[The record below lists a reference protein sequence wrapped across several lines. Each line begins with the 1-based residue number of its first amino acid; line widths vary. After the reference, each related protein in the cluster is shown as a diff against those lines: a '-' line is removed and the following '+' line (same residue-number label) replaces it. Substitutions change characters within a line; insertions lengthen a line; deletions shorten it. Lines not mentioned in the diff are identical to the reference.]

1 MIRNQRA
8 HHCMGGGLALLVLT
22 ALSGCGYTLVGT
34 ASNIPEEIQTVFLRP
49 FENTTQRVQVEQ
61 ILTQAV
67 ADELV
72 KRSRLT
78 VVSTEEEADSTVEGI
93 VTGLAT
99 TPVTFDPEGRATEY
113 QISIT
118 VKVSFLDRSSEE
130 AIWKNDRY
138 LFKENFDTDPSAL
151 AFFDREK
158 IALEQVSGSFA
169 RTLVSDLLEGF

>member
-1 MIRNQRA
+1 MRHELVR
-8 HHCMGGGLALLVLT
+8 CMGGGLLLVLLV
-22 ALSGCGYTLVGT
+22 AVSGCGYTLVGT
-34 ASNIPEEIQTVFLRP
+34 ASNIPEHIETVYLEP

-78 VVSTEEEADSTVEGI
+78 VVSVAEEADSLVRGV
-93 VTGLAT
+93 VTGLVT
-99 TPVTFDPEGRATEY
+99 TPVTFDAEGRATEY
-113 QISIT
+113 LISIT
-118 VKVSFLDRSSEE
+118 VKVAFIERISDE

-138 LFKENFDTDPSAL
+138 LFRENFDSDPSAL
-151 AFFDREK
+151 TFFDRER
-158 IALEQVSGSFA
+158 IALEQVSASFA